1 MLGCSYIMSKIK
13 LSPSWSLSNEANE
26 TLGAEL
32 FVLLDLI
39 HRTGTLVEAAKQTGI
54 SYRHAWNLVKH
65 WKKFF
70 GSDLVTFT
78 RGKGASLTELG
89 KKLLWAEQRVSARV
103 GLQLD
108 SLASEIN
115 LEINRALTSART
127 SLTIHAS
134 HGYAVA
140 HLPELLKLAPD
151 FQVDLRYIGAAES
164 LASLNRGD
172 CDLAGFHLPT
182 DGNGQ
187 TVIDS
192 LAPLWNSNAH
202 RFIHLVTRTQG
213 LFVSTNN
220 PLGITC
226 IKDLVTKEVKFVNR
240 QTGSGTRMLFDQ
252 LLTKDNVL
260 SADIE
265 GYQSEEFT
273 HAAVAAFVASGMA
286 DTGFGVQP
294 AATQFGLDFIP
305 LAREKYMFACRS
317 KSTQTTEILELIK
330 LLKSEEFANYV
341 LKLPGYSAPE
351 AGEIVT
357 LKQALSE

>member
-1 MLGCSYIMSKIK
+1 MRKIK
-13 LSPSWSLSNEANE
+13 LSPSWSLSNEENE
-26 TLGAEL
+26 TLGSEL
-32 FVLLDLI
+32 FALLSVI
-39 HRTGTLVEAAKQTGI
+39 HRAGTLAEAAKQTNI
-54 SYRHAWNLVKH
+54 SYRHAWNLVNH

-70 GSDLVTFT
+70 GSDLVVFT

-89 KKLLWAEQRVSARV
+89 EKLLWAEQRVSARV

-115 LEINRALTSART
+115 VEISRALLSARS

-140 HLPELLKLAPD
+140 YLPELLKTLPD
-151 FQVDLRYIGAAES
+151 LQVDLRYIGAAES
-164 LASLNRGD
+164 LASLNHGD

-187 TVIDS
+187 AVIDS
-192 LAPLWNSNAH
+192 LSSLWGAKTH

-213 LFVSTNN
+213 LFVTPSN
-220 PLGITC
+220 PTGVTGLSDLS
-226 IKDLVTKEVKFVNR
+226 IKDVKFVNR
-240 QTGSGTRMLFDQ
+240 QSGSGTRLLFDQ
-252 LLTKDNVL
+252 LLAGNNID
-260 SADIE
+260 SEQIE

-273 HAAVAAFVASGMA
+273 HAAVAAYVASGMA

-305 LAREKYMFACRS
+305 LAQEKYMFACRA
-317 KSTQTTEILELIK
+317 KDIRKKEILELVK
-330 LLKSEEFANYV
+330 LLKSSEFANYV
-341 LKLPGYSAPE
+341 HELPGYSTPAP
-351 AGEIVT
+351 GEIVT
-357 LKQALSE
+357 LTEALA